1 MQFPLALP
9 VAITCER
16 RRTAQLIFCD
26 VGPIS
31 AQAGVI
37 GQLAPGNRVLLC
49 PSKKRCFKLGAMTFL
64 LGTVA
69 IESRLVGGS
78 LDYPHVVEGY
88 GAPLLSESF

>member
-1 MQFPLALP
+1 MDDSSCCLDGY
-9 VAITCER
+9 T
-16 RRTAQLIFCD
+16 
-26 VGPIS
+26 G
-31 AQAGVI
+31 
-37 GQLAPGNRVLLC
+37 C
-49 PSKKRCFKLGAMTFL
+49 PSEKRCFKLGAMTFL